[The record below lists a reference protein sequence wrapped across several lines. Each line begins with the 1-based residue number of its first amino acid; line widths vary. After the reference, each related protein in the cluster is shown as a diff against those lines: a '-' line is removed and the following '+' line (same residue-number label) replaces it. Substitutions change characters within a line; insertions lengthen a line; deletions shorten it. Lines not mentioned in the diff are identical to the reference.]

1 LDVADDVGGMA
12 DVALRLIEVKVV
24 ILPDIRLFLMQDI
37 QNIKGGEQRS
47 QRPQQNRQH
56 PEQIAG

>member
-1 LDVADDVGGMA
+1 
-12 DVALRLIEVKVV
+12 
-24 ILPDIRLFLMQDI
+24 MQDI

-56 PEQIAG
+56 PEQIAGYLQRSSKRG